1 MTQGEKLK
9 AALDAAGMTEISLAK
24 KMRDVSPGFLIA
36 VTRGWATLEP
46 WQRITIE
53 VLLGMERGSLKGDE
67 ENAGD
72 SGHDGAA
79 DADRG
84 PDGNAGQDGG
94 GKPAEKAG

>member
-9 AALDAAGMTEISLAK
+9 AALEAAGMTEISLAR

-36 VTRGWATLEP
+36 VTRGWAKLEQ
-46 WQRITIE
+46 WLRITIE
-53 VLLGMERGSLKGDE
+53 VLLGLERGYLKEGGE
-67 ENAGD
+67 IAGD

-84 PDGNAGQDGG
+84 PNGNAGQDGG

>member
-24 KMRDVSPGFLIA
+24 KMRDVSPGVLIA
-36 VTRGWATLEP
+36 VTRGWATMEP
-46 WQRITIE
+46 WQRITVE

-72 SGHDGAA
+72 DGHDGAA
-79 DADRG
+79 DADAG
-84 PDGNAGQDGG
+84 PDGEACADGG
-94 GKPAEKAG
+94 GTDSPEAC